1 MEHGHGPESSEKA
14 CSECDCG
21 FLVWETLLGEVAGR
35 EMVTLASGR
44 EWVWDRETYVVK

>member
-1 MEHGHGPESSEKA
+1 MRLRFPG
-14 CSECDCG
+14 
-21 FLVWETLLGEVAGR
+21 VLGEIAGR